1 MASSQYT
8 DAELDELTDEE
19 RAGLEEMEAEGR
31 GEASE
36 DDEPQ
41 SEASG
46 DAEKAAKAEK
56 GDESAEE
63 PEAAPEVAAVI
74 DAAVTD
80 KPAEAPAA
88 EAPAAS
94 PAAAAPAAPRLPQ
107 YELPE
112 NFSEQLTS
120 LETRR
125 TELAT
130 RFDDGELTARE
141 YREQDRALER
151 EERELHQQQLRAEM
165 SRDMVVEAW
174 KTQVATFLSAH
185 PQYEKGSP
193 LYAALDA
200 EVRRLQ
206 QDADQ
211 PLDPKLLAEAHE
223 SVDRQIRAAMGMPA
237 AGAAA
242 SAPKP
247 APKPAARQIEAPP
260 TLAHVPA
267 AGITETGDTG
277 NYAALD
283 RLMETNYE
291 AYEAE
296 LAKMTDAQR
305 DRYLAGS

>member
-56 GDESAEE
+56 GDEAAEE

-125 TELAT
+125 TELAA

-141 YREQDRALER
+141 FREQDRTLER
-151 EERELHQQQLRAEM
+151 EERELHQQQMRAEM
-165 SRDMVVEAW
+165 SRDMAVAAW
-174 KTQVATFLSAH
+174 QGQVGEFLAAH
-185 PQYEKGSP
+185 PQYAKGSA
-193 LYAALDA
+193 LYDALDS
-200 EVRRLQ
+200 EVKRLQ
-206 QDADQ
+206 
-211 PLDPKLLAEAHE
+211 EAAGRTFDIDLVRQAHAN
-223 SVDRQIRAAMGMPA
+223 VDRQIRAAMGMPA
-237 AGAAA
+237 AAE
-242 SAPKP
+242 SAPSPKP
-247 APKPAARQIEAPP
+247 APKPVARQIEAPP

-267 AGITETGDTG
+267 AGITEAGDTS

>member
-19 RAGLEEMEAEGR
+19 REGLKEMEAEGR

-41 SEASG
+41 SEADG

-56 GDESAEE
+56 GDEAAEE

-88 EAPAAS
+88 EAPAA
-94 PAAAAPAAPRLPQ
+94 PPAPAAPSPRLPL

-112 NFSEQLTS
+112 NFGEQLTS

-174 KTQVATFLSAH
+174 TTQVTTFLSAH
-185 PQYEKGSP
+185 PQYAKGSP